1 METVFDNGCLVVH
14 TDTLTALLV
23 SDIHLGFHDELSKLS
38 GVSFPSEHRSMLKK
52 LKIMIKKHSVSALY
66 IIGDLKHTISPDSS
80 FNWQTIPD
88 FMTQLSENTDVVLIP
103 GNHDGAIESL
113 LPRNV
118 TVADVRGVVLCGTDD
133 CSIGLV
139 HGHAWPSPEVLRS
152 RIIVIGHS
160 HPSLTRTRVVSARL
174 PGRQARRRYAGPLPV
189 ILRSGLDKN
198 CLREKIGILHDD
210 EDSEGVLITLPS
222 FNTLISGLPLN
233 QQGAKLQGPLFES
246 GCVDLPTSEVYSI
259 DGVFLGSVEFLQAQ
273 SNETIK

>member
-1 METVFDNGCLVVH
+1 METIFDSGCLVVH
-14 TDTLTALLV
+14 TDTLSALLV

-38 GVSFPSEHRSMLKK
+38 GISFPSEHRSMLKK
-52 LKIMIKKHSVSALY
+52 LKTLIEKHSVSSLY

-80 FNWQTIPD
+80 FNWQTIPN
-88 FMTQLSENTDVVLIP
+88 FMTQLSENTDVILIP

-113 LPRNV
+113 LPRNIK
-118 TVADVRGVVLCGTDD
+118 VADVRGVVLCKTED

-139 HGHAWPSPEVLRS
+139 HGHAWPSPEVIDS
-152 RIIVIGHS
+152 RMIVIGHS

-174 PGRQARRRYAGPLPV
+174 PGRQTRRRYAGPLPV
-189 ILRSGLDKN
+189 ILRSRLNKN
-198 CLREKIGILHDD
+198 CLRENIGIPQGQ
-210 EDSEGVLITLPS
+210 EDSDGVLITLPS